1 MVSKKEVNKKSTK
14 KVDNKIIEK
23 VKKESPKIPAAQP
36 IKEQPKVES
45 ATPTLEDVQA
55 NIIRSVVE
63 KLSPEMNKAIENKF
77 EEMKTVIS
85 KNLEGIQP
93 QQPEPEPVMEQ
104 QQPDLTVPQQQEKAG
119 LEALAPIIQLLGLGN
134 SQPQQGSNGMMN
146 MFMETMLRQS
156 MANLTRNDSM
166 QEMMMKAAYKKILGE
181 DVPSNVMKTTNELMD
196 PLKNYGA
203 KAEAARNAANN
214 L

>member
-1 MVSKKEVNKKSTK
+1 MVNKKEIKKKSTK
-14 KVDNKIIEK
+14 KVETPQTPAAKPTIEK
-23 VKKESPKIPAAQP
+23 EPEIQTP
-36 IKEQPKVES
+36 
-45 ATPTLEDVQA
+45 TPTLDDIQSS
-55 NIIRSVVE
+55 IIRSVVE
-63 KLSPEMNKAIENKF
+63 KLSPEMNKAIESKF

-85 KNLEGIQP
+85 KNLEGMT
-93 QQPEPEPVMEQ
+93 QQTQTEPEPVPQ
-104 QQPDLTVPQQQEKAG
+104 QTPMQPNLTVPQQQEKAG

-134 SQPQQGSNGMMN
+134 NNQQQGSNGLMN

-181 DVPSNVMKTTNELMD
+181 DVPSNVSKTTSELMD
-196 PLKNYGA
+196 PLRNYGD
-203 KAEAARNAANN
+203 KAEAARNLAKN

>member
-1 MVSKKEVNKKSTK
+1 MVSKKEIKKKSTK
-14 KVDNKIIEK
+14 KVEK
-23 VKKESPKIPAAQP
+23 TPAVEP
-36 IKEQPKVES
+36 IKEQPKPEPKVES
-45 ATPTLEDVQA
+45 ATPTLDDVQA

-77 EEMKTVIS
+77 EEMKNVIS
-85 KNLEGIQP
+85 KNLENIQP
-93 QQPEPEPVMEQ
+93 QQQPESEPVMEQ
-104 QQPDLTVPQQQEKAG
+104 QQPDLTAQQPQKAGMETILPLIQMLMGNNQQQ
-119 LEALAPIIQLLGLGN
+119 N
-134 SQPQQGSNGMMN
+134 SGSGGMMN

-181 DVPSNVMKTTNELMD
+181 DVPSNVMKTTNELMN
-196 PLKNYGA
+196 PLKNYGD

-214 L
+214 S

>member
-1 MVSKKEVNKKSTK
+1 MVSKKEIKKKSTK
-14 KVDNKIIEK
+14 KVEK
-23 VKKESPKIPAAQP
+23 NPAVEP

-45 ATPTLEDVQA
+45 TTPTLDDVQA

-85 KNLEGIQP
+85 KNLEDIKP
-93 QQPEPEPVMEQ
+93 QQQTEPEPVMEQ
-104 QQPDLTVPQQQEKAG
+104 QQPDLTSPQQPQKAG
-119 LEALAPIIQLLGLGN
+119 METILPLIQMLMGN
-134 SQPQQGSNGMMN
+134 NQQQNNGNGGMMN
-146 MFMETMLRQS
+146 MFMETILRQS

-181 DVPSNVMKTTNELMD
+181 DVPSNVMKTTNELMN
-196 PLKNYGA
+196 PLKNYGD
-203 KAEAARNAANN
+203 KAEAAREAANN

>member
-1 MVSKKEVNKKSTK
+1 ME
-14 KVDNKIIEK
+14 
-23 VKKESPKIPAAQP
+23 P
-36 IKEQPKVES
+36 IKEQPKPEPKVES
-45 ATPTLEDVQA
+45 ATPTLDDVQA

-85 KNLEGIQP
+85 KNLETIQP
-93 QQPEPEPVMEQ
+93 QPQPEPVMDQ
-104 QQPDLTVPQQQEKAG
+104 TPMQPDLTIPQQQEKAG
-119 LEALAPIIQLLGLGN
+119 LESLLPIIQMLGLGN
-134 SQPQQGSNGMMN
+134 NNNQQQGNNGMMN

-181 DVPSNVMKTTNELMD
+181 DVPNNVMKTTNELMN
-196 PLKNYGA
+196 PLKNYGD
-203 KAEAARNAANN
+203 KAEAAREAAKN

>member
-1 MVSKKEVNKKSTK
+1 MVSKKEVKKKSTK
-14 KVDNKIIEK
+14 KVEQPPAVEPI
-23 VKKESPKIPAAQP
+23 KKE
-36 IKEQPKVES
+36 PKVET
-45 ATPTLEDVQA
+45 ATPTLDDVQA

-85 KNLEGIQP
+85 KNLEAIQP
-93 QQPEPEPVMEQ
+93 QQQAEPEPVMQ
-104 QQPDLTVPQQQEKAG
+104 QPPDLTVPQQQEKAG

-181 DVPSNVMKTTNELMD
+181 DVPSNVMKTTNELMN
-196 PLKNYGA
+196 PLKNYGD
-203 KAEAARNAANN
+203 KAEAAREAAKN

>member
-1 MVSKKEVNKKSTK
+1 ME
-14 KVDNKIIEK
+14 
-23 VKKESPKIPAAQP
+23 P
-36 IKEQPKVES
+36 IKEQPKVEPKES
-45 ATPTLEDVQA
+45 PTPTLDEVQS

-77 EEMKTVIS
+77 EEMKNVMQEHLQ
-85 KNLEGIQP
+85 NVPQ
-93 QQPEPEPVMEQ
+93 QQPEPEPVMDQ
-104 QQPDLTVPQQQEKAG
+104 QPIQPDLTIPQQQEKAG
-119 LEALAPIIQLLGLGN
+119 LESLLPIIQMLGLGN
-134 SQPQQGSNGMMN
+134 SNNNQSQGSNGMMN

-181 DVPSNVMKTTNELMD
+181 DVPSNVMKTTNELMN
-196 PLKNYGA
+196 PLKNYGD
-203 KAEAARNAANN
+203 KAEAAREAAKN

>member
-1 MVSKKEVNKKSTK
+1 MVSKKEVKKRATK
-14 KVDNKIIEK
+14 KVEK
-23 VKKESPKIPAAQP
+23 TPAVEP
-36 IKEQPKVES
+36 IKEQPKPEPKVES
-45 ATPTLEDVQA
+45 ATPTLDDVQA

-77 EEMKTVIS
+77 EEMKNVIS
-85 KNLEGIQP
+85 KNLENIQP
-93 QQPEPEPVMEQ
+93 QQQPEPEPVMEQ

-119 LEALAPIIQLLGLGN
+119 LEALAPIIQLLGMGN
-134 SQPQQGSNGMMN
+134 NNQQQGSNGMMN

-181 DVPSNVMKTTNELMD
+181 DVPSNVMKTTNELMN
-196 PLKNYGA
+196 PLKNYGD

-214 L
+214 S

>member
-1 MVSKKEVNKKSTK
+1 MVSKKEIKRKSTK
-14 KVDNKIIEK
+14 KVEK
-23 VKKESPKIPAAQP
+23 TPAVEP
-36 IKEQPKVES
+36 IKEQPKPEPKVET
-45 ATPTLEDVQA
+45 ATPTLDDVQA

-77 EEMKTVIS
+77 EEMKTIIS

-93 QQPEPEPVMEQ
+93 QQQSEPEPVMEQ
-104 QQPDLTVPQQQEKAG
+104 QQPNLTVPQQQEKAG

-181 DVPSNVMKTTNELMD
+181 DVPSNVMKTTNELMN
-196 PLKNYGA
+196 PLKNYGD

-214 L
+214 S

>member
-1 MVSKKEVNKKSTK
+1 MVSKKEIKKKSTK
-14 KVDNKIIEK
+14 KVETPQTPAAKPTIEK
-23 VKKESPKIPAAQP
+23 EPEIQTP
-36 IKEQPKVES
+36 
-45 ATPTLEDVQA
+45 TPTLDDIQSS
-55 NIIRSVVE
+55 IIRSVVE
-63 KLSPEMNKAIENKF
+63 KLSPEMNKAIESKF

-85 KNLEGIQP
+85 KNLEGMT
-93 QQPEPEPVMEQ
+93 QQTQIEPEPVPQ
-104 QQPDLTVPQQQEKAG
+104 QTPMQPNLTVPQQQEKAG

-134 SQPQQGSNGMMN
+134 NNQQQGSNGLMN

-181 DVPSNVMKTTNELMD
+181 DVPSNVSKTTSELMD
-196 PLKNYGA
+196 PLRNYGD
-203 KAEAARNAANN
+203 KAEAARNLAKN

>member
-1 MVSKKEVNKKSTK
+1 MVNKKEIKKKSTK
-14 KVDNKIIEK
+14 KVEA
-23 VKKESPKIPAAQP
+23 PKTPAVEP
-36 IKEQPKVES
+36 IKEEPKVET
-45 ATPTLEDVQA
+45 ATPTLDDVQA

-85 KNLEGIQP
+85 KNLEDIKP
-93 QQPEPEPVMEQ
+93 QQQTEPEPVID
-104 QQPDLTVPQQQEKAG
+104 QQPMQPNLTVPQQQEKAG

-134 SQPQQGSNGMMN
+134 SQPQQGNNGMMN

-181 DVPSNVMKTTNELMD
+181 DVPSNVSKTTNELMN
-196 PLKNYGA
+196 PLRNYGD

>member
-1 MVSKKEVNKKSTK
+1 MVSKKEVKKKSTK
-14 KVDNKIIEK
+14 KVEQT
-23 VKKESPKIPAAQP
+23 PAVEP
-36 IKEQPKVES
+36 IKEQPKVEV
-45 ATPTLEDVQA
+45 ATPTLDDVQA

-85 KNLEGIQP
+85 KNLESIQP
-93 QQPEPEPVMEQ
+93 QQQAEPEPVM

-134 SQPQQGSNGMMN
+134 SQPQQGNNGMMN

-181 DVPSNVMKTTNELMD
+181 DVPSNVMKTTNELMN
-196 PLKNYGA
+196 PLKNYGD

-214 L
+214 S

>member
-1 MVSKKEVNKKSTK
+1 MVSKKEIKKKSTK
-14 KVDNKIIEK
+14 KV
-23 VKKESPKIPAAQP
+23 VKSPAVEP
-36 IKEQPKVES
+36 IKEQPKVEPKES
-45 ATPTLEDVQA
+45 PTPTLDEVQS

-85 KNLEGIQP
+85 KNLENIQP
-93 QQPEPEPVMEQ
+93 QPQPEPEPVMDQ
-104 QQPDLTVPQQQEKAG
+104 QPIQPDLTIPQQQEKAG
-119 LEALAPIIQLLGLGN
+119 LESLLPIIQMLGLGN
-134 SQPQQGSNGMMN
+134 SNNQQQGSNGMMN

-181 DVPSNVMKTTNELMD
+181 DVPSNVMKTTNELMN
-196 PLKNYGA
+196 PLKNYGD
-203 KAEAARNAANN
+203 KAEAAREAAKN

>member
-1 MVSKKEVNKKSTK
+1 MVSKKEIKKKSTK
-14 KVDNKIIEK
+14 KVEK
-23 VKKESPKIPAAQP
+23 TPAVEP
-36 IKEQPKVES
+36 IKEEPKVET
-45 ATPTLEDVQA
+45 ATPTLDDVQA

-85 KNLEGIQP
+85 KNLEDIKP
-93 QQPEPEPVMEQ
+93 QQQTEPEPVID
-104 QQPDLTVPQQQEKAG
+104 QQPMQPNLTVPQQQEKAG

-134 SQPQQGSNGMMN
+134 SQPQQGNNGMMN

-181 DVPSNVMKTTNELMD
+181 DVPSNVMKTTNELMN
-196 PLKNYGA
+196 PLKNYGE

-214 L
+214 S

>member
-1 MVSKKEVNKKSTK
+1 MVNKKEIKKKSTK
-14 KVDNKIIEK
+14 KVEA
-23 VKKESPKIPAAQP
+23 PKTPAVEP
-36 IKEQPKVES
+36 IKEEPKVET
-45 ATPTLEDVQA
+45 ATPTLDDVQSS
-55 NIIRSVVE
+55 IIRSVVE
-63 KLSPEMNKAIENKF
+63 KLSPEMNKAIESKF

-85 KNLEGIQP
+85 KNLEGMT
-93 QQPEPEPVMEQ
+93 QQTQTEPEPVPQ
-104 QQPDLTVPQQQEKAG
+104 QTPMQPTLTAPQQQEKAG
-119 LEALAPIIQLLGLGN
+119 LEALAPIIQLLGMGN
-134 SQPQQGSNGMMN
+134 NNNQSQGNNGLMS

-181 DVPSNVMKTTNELMD
+181 DVPSNVSKTTSELMN
-196 PLKNYGA
+196 PLRNYGD

>member
-1 MVSKKEVNKKSTK
+1 MVSKKEVKKRATK
-14 KVDNKIIEK
+14 KVEK
-23 VKKESPKIPAAQP
+23 TPAVEP
-36 IKEQPKVES
+36 IKEQPKVEV
-45 ATPTLEDVQA
+45 ATPTLDDVQA

-77 EEMKTVIS
+77 EEMKNVIS

-93 QQPEPEPVMEQ
+93 QQQPESEPVMEQ

-119 LEALAPIIQLLGLGN
+119 LEALAPIIQMLGLGN
-134 SQPQQGSNGMMN
+134 NNNQSQGSNGMMN

-181 DVPSNVMKTTNELMD
+181 DVPSNVMKTTNELMN
-196 PLKNYGA
+196 PLKNYGD
-203 KAEAARNAANN
+203 KAEAAREAAKN

>member
-1 MVSKKEVNKKSTK
+1 MVSKKEIKKKSTK
-14 KVDNKIIEK
+14 KVEK
-23 VKKESPKIPAAQP
+23 TPAVEP

-45 ATPTLEDVQA
+45 ATPTLDDVQA

-85 KNLEGIQP
+85 KNLENIQP
-93 QQPEPEPVMEQ
+93 QQQPEPEPVMEQ
-104 QQPDLTVPQQQEKAG
+104 QQPDLTAQQPQKAGMETILPLIQMLMGNNQQQ
-119 LEALAPIIQLLGLGN
+119 N
-134 SQPQQGSNGMMN
+134 SGSGGMMN

-181 DVPSNVMKTTNELMD
+181 DVPSNVMKTTNELMN
-196 PLKNYGA
+196 PLKNYGD

-214 L
+214 S

>member
-1 MVSKKEVNKKSTK
+1 MVSKKEVKKKSTK
-14 KVDNKIIEK
+14 KVEK
-23 VKKESPKIPAAQP
+23 TPAVEP

-45 ATPTLEDVQA
+45 ATPTLDDVQA

-77 EEMKTVIS
+77 EEMKNVIS
-85 KNLEGIQP
+85 KNLENIQP
-93 QQPEPEPVMEQ
+93 QQQPEPEPVMDQ
-104 QQPDLTVPQQQEKAG
+104 TPMQPDLTVPQQQEKAG
-119 LEALAPIIQLLGLGN
+119 LEALAPIIQLLGMGN
-134 SQPQQGSNGMMN
+134 NNNQSQGSNGMMN

-181 DVPSNVMKTTNELMD
+181 DVPSNVMKTTNELMN
-196 PLKNYGA
+196 PLKNYGD

-214 L
+214 S

>member
-1 MVSKKEVNKKSTK
+1 MVSKKEIKKKSTK
-14 KVDNKIIEK
+14 KVEK
-23 VKKESPKIPAAQP
+23 TPAVEP

-45 ATPTLEDVQA
+45 TTPTLDDVQA

-85 KNLEGIQP
+85 KNLEDIKP
-93 QQPEPEPVMEQ
+93 QQQTEPEPVMEQ
-104 QQPDLTVPQQQEKAG
+104 QQPDLTSPQQPQKAG
-119 LEALAPIIQLLGLGN
+119 METILPLIQMLMGN
-134 SQPQQGSNGMMN
+134 NQQQNNGNGGMMN

-181 DVPSNVMKTTNELMD
+181 DVPSNVMKTTNELMN
-196 PLKNYGA
+196 PLKNYGD

-214 L
+214 S

>member
-1 MVSKKEVNKKSTK
+1 MVSKKEVKKKSTK
-14 KVDNKIIEK
+14 KVEQ
-23 VKKESPKIPAAQP
+23 PPAVEP
-36 IKEQPKVES
+36 IKEKPKVET
-45 ATPTLEDVQA
+45 ATPTLDDVQA

-85 KNLEGIQP
+85 KNLEAIQP
-93 QQPEPEPVMEQ
+93 QQQAEPEPVM

-181 DVPSNVMKTTNELMD
+181 DVPSNVMKTTNELMN
-196 PLKNYGA
+196 PLKNYGD
-203 KAEAARNAANN
+203 KAEAAREAAKN

>member
-1 MVSKKEVNKKSTK
+1 LVSKKEIKKKSTK
-14 KVDNKIIEK
+14 KV
-23 VKKESPKIPAAQP
+23 VKSPAVEP
-36 IKEQPKVES
+36 IKEQPKVEPKES
-45 ATPTLEDVQA
+45 PTPTLDEVQS

-77 EEMKTVIS
+77 EEMKNVMQEHLQ
-85 KNLEGIQP
+85 NVPQ
-93 QQPEPEPVMEQ
+93 QQPEPEPVMDQ
-104 QQPDLTVPQQQEKAG
+104 QPIQPDLTIPQQQEKAG
-119 LEALAPIIQLLGLGN
+119 LESLLPIIQMLGLGN
-134 SQPQQGSNGMMN
+134 SNNNQSQGSNGMMN

-181 DVPSNVMKTTNELMD
+181 DVPSNVMKTTNELMN
-196 PLKNYGA
+196 PLKNYGD
-203 KAEAARNAANN
+203 KAEAAREAAKN

>member
-1 MVSKKEVNKKSTK
+1 ME
-14 KVDNKIIEK
+14 
-23 VKKESPKIPAAQP
+23 P
-36 IKEQPKVES
+36 IKEQPKVEPKES
-45 ATPTLEDVQA
+45 PTPTLDEVQS

-77 EEMKTVIS
+77 EEMKNVMQEHLQ
-85 KNLEGIQP
+85 NVPQ
-93 QQPEPEPVMEQ
+93 QQPEPEPVMDQ
-104 QQPDLTVPQQQEKAG
+104 QPIQPDLTAQQPQKAGMETILPLIQMLMGNNQQQNN
-119 LEALAPIIQLLGLGN
+119 GN
-134 SQPQQGSNGMMN
+134 GGMMN

-181 DVPSNVMKTTNELMD
+181 DVPSNVMKTTNELMN
-196 PLKNYGA
+196 PLKNYGD
-203 KAEAARNAANN
+203 KAEAAREAAKN

>member
-1 MVSKKEVNKKSTK
+1 MVSKKEIKKKSTK
-14 KVDNKIIEK
+14 KV
-23 VKKESPKIPAAQP
+23 VKSPAVEP
-36 IKEQPKVES
+36 IKEQPKVEPKES
-45 ATPTLEDVQA
+45 PTPTLDEVQS

-77 EEMKTVIS
+77 EEMKNVMQEHLQ
-85 KNLEGIQP
+85 NVPQ
-93 QQPEPEPVMEQ
+93 QQPEPEPVMDQ
-104 QQPDLTVPQQQEKAG
+104 QPIQPDLTAQQPQKAGMETILPLIQMLMGNNQQQNN
-119 LEALAPIIQLLGLGN
+119 GN
-134 SQPQQGSNGMMN
+134 GGMMN

-181 DVPSNVMKTTNELMD
+181 DVPSNVMKTTNELMN
-196 PLKNYGA
+196 PLKNYGD
-203 KAEAARNAANN
+203 KAEAARNAAKN

>member
-1 MVSKKEVNKKSTK
+1 MVSKKEIKKKSTK
-14 KVDNKIIEK
+14 KVEK
-23 VKKESPKIPAAQP
+23 TPAVEP
-36 IKEQPKVES
+36 IKEEPKVET
-45 ATPTLEDVQA
+45 ATPTLDDVQA

-85 KNLEGIQP
+85 KNLEDIKP
-93 QQPEPEPVMEQ
+93 QQQTEPEPVMD
-104 QQPDLTVPQQQEKAG
+104 QQPMQPNLTVPQQQEKAG

-134 SQPQQGSNGMMN
+134 SQPQQGNNGMMN

-181 DVPSNVMKTTNELMD
+181 DVPSNVMKTTNELMN
-196 PLKNYGA
+196 PLKNYGE

-214 L
+214 S

>member
-1 MVSKKEVNKKSTK
+1 MVSKKEVKKKSTK
-14 KVDNKIIEK
+14 KV
-23 VKKESPKIPAAQP
+23 VKSPAVEP
-36 IKEQPKVES
+36 IKEQPKPEPKVES
-45 ATPTLEDVQA
+45 ATPTLDDVQA

-85 KNLEGIQP
+85 KNLETIQP
-93 QQPEPEPVMEQ
+93 QPQPEPVMDQ
-104 QQPDLTVPQQQEKAG
+104 TPMQPDLTIPQQQEKAG
-119 LEALAPIIQLLGLGN
+119 LESLLPIIQMLGLGN
-134 SQPQQGSNGMMN
+134 NNNQQQGNNGMMN

-181 DVPSNVMKTTNELMD
+181 DVPNNVMKTTNELMN
-196 PLKNYGA
+196 PLKNYGD
-203 KAEAARNAANN
+203 KAEAAREAAKN

>member
-1 MVSKKEVNKKSTK
+1 MVSKKEIQKKSTK
-14 KVDNKIIEK
+14 KVEK
-23 VKKESPKIPAAQP
+23 TPAVEP
-36 IKEQPKVES
+36 IKVQPKVES
-45 ATPTLEDVQA
+45 TTQTLDDVQA

-85 KNLEGIQP
+85 KNLEDIKP
-93 QQPEPEPVMEQ
+93 QQQTEPEPVMEQ
-104 QQPDLTVPQQQEKAG
+104 QQPDLTSPQQPQKAG
-119 LEALAPIIQLLGLGN
+119 METILPLIQMLMGN
-134 SQPQQGSNGMMN
+134 NQQQNNGNGGMMN

-181 DVPSNVMKTTNELMD
+181 DVPSNVMKTTNELMN
-196 PLKNYGA
+196 PLKNYGD

-214 L
+214 S

>member
-1 MVSKKEVNKKSTK
+1 MVSKKEVKKKSTK
-14 KVDNKIIEK
+14 KVEQ
-23 VKKESPKIPAAQP
+23 PPAVEP
-36 IKEQPKVES
+36 IKEKPKVET
-45 ATPTLEDVQA
+45 ATPTLDDVQA

-85 KNLEGIQP
+85 KNLESIQP
-93 QQPEPEPVMEQ
+93 QQQPEPEPVMQ
-104 QQPDLTVPQQQEKAG
+104 QPPDLTVPQQQEKAG

-181 DVPSNVMKTTNELMD
+181 DVPSNVMKTTNELMN
-196 PLKNYGA
+196 PLKNYGD

-214 L
+214 S

>member
-1 MVSKKEVNKKSTK
+1 MVSKKEIKRKSTK
-14 KVDNKIIEK
+14 KVEK
-23 VKKESPKIPAAQP
+23 TPAVEPIKKEPKP
-36 IKEQPKVES
+36 EPKVES
-45 ATPTLEDVQA
+45 ATPTLDDVQA

-77 EEMKTVIS
+77 EEMKNVIS
-85 KNLEGIQP
+85 KNLENIQP
-93 QQPEPEPVMEQ
+93 QQQPEPEPVMEQ

-119 LEALAPIIQLLGLGN
+119 LEALAPIIQLLGMGN
-134 SQPQQGSNGMMN
+134 NNQQQGSNGMMN

-181 DVPSNVMKTTNELMD
+181 DVPTNVMKTTNELMN
-196 PLKNYGA
+196 PLKNYGD

-214 L
+214 S

>member
-1 MVSKKEVNKKSTK
+1 MVSKKEIKRKSTK
-14 KVDNKIIEK
+14 KVEK
-23 VKKESPKIPAAQP
+23 TPAVEPIKKE
-36 IKEQPKVES
+36 PKVES
-45 ATPTLEDVQA
+45 VTPTLDDVQA

-85 KNLEGIQP
+85 KNLENIQTQ

-119 LEALAPIIQLLGLGN
+119 LEALAPIIQLLGMGN
-134 SQPQQGSNGMMN
+134 NNQQQGSNGMMN

-181 DVPSNVMKTTNELMD
+181 DVPSNVMKTTNELMN
-196 PLKNYGA
+196 PLKNYGD

-214 L
+214 S

>member
-1 MVSKKEVNKKSTK
+1 MVNKKEVKKKSTK
-14 KVDNKIIEK
+14 KVEQ
-23 VKKESPKIPAAQP
+23 PPAVEP
-36 IKEQPKVES
+36 IKEKPKVET
-45 ATPTLEDVQA
+45 ATPTLDDVQA

-85 KNLEGIQP
+85 KNLEAIQP
-93 QQPEPEPVMEQ
+93 QQQAEPEPVM

-181 DVPSNVMKTTNELMD
+181 DVPSNVMKTTNELMN
-196 PLKNYGA
+196 PLKNYGD
-203 KAEAARNAANN
+203 KAEAAREAAKN

>member
-1 MVSKKEVNKKSTK
+1 MVSKKEVKKRATK
-14 KVDNKIIEK
+14 KVEK
-23 VKKESPKIPAAQP
+23 TPAVEP
-36 IKEQPKVES
+36 IKEQPKVEV
-45 ATPTLEDVQA
+45 ATPTLDDVQA

-77 EEMKTVIS
+77 EEMKNVIS

-93 QQPEPEPVMEQ
+93 QQQPESEPVMEQ

-119 LEALAPIIQLLGLGN
+119 LEALAPIIQMLGLGN
-134 SQPQQGSNGMMN
+134 NNNQSQGSNGMMN

-181 DVPSNVMKTTNELMD
+181 DVPSNVMKTTNELMN
-196 PLKNYGA
+196 PLKNYGD
-203 KAEAARNAANN
+203 KAEAARNAAKN

>member
-1 MVSKKEVNKKSTK
+1 MVNKKEVKKKSTK
-14 KVDNKIIEK
+14 KV
-23 VKKESPKIPAAQP
+23 VKSPAVEP
-36 IKEQPKVES
+36 IKEQPKPEPKVES
-45 ATPTLEDVQA
+45 ATPTLDDVQA

-85 KNLEGIQP
+85 KNLENIQP
-93 QQPEPEPVMEQ
+93 QQQTEPEPVMDQ
-104 QQPDLTVPQQQEKAG
+104 QPMQPDLTVPQQQEKAG

-181 DVPSNVMKTTNELMD
+181 DVPSNVMKTTNELMN
-196 PLKNYGA
+196 PLKNYGD

-214 L
+214 S

>member
-1 MVSKKEVNKKSTK
+1 MVSKKEIKKKSTK
-14 KVDNKIIEK
+14 KVEK
-23 VKKESPKIPAAQP
+23 TPAVEPIKKEPKP
-36 IKEQPKVES
+36 EPKVES
-45 ATPTLEDVQA
+45 ATPTLDDVQA

-77 EEMKTVIS
+77 EEMKNVIS
-85 KNLEGIQP
+85 KNLENIQP
-93 QQPEPEPVMEQ
+93 QQQPEPEPVMEQ

-119 LEALAPIIQLLGLGN
+119 LEALAPIIQLLGMGN
-134 SQPQQGSNGMMN
+134 NNNQSQGSNGMMN

-181 DVPSNVMKTTNELMD
+181 DVPSNVMKTTNELMN
-196 PLKNYGA
+196 PLKNYGD

-214 L
+214 S

>member
-1 MVSKKEVNKKSTK
+1 MVSKKEIKKKSTK
-14 KVDNKIIEK
+14 KV
-23 VKKESPKIPAAQP
+23 VKSPAVEP
-36 IKEQPKVES
+36 IKEEPKVES
-45 ATPTLEDVQA
+45 ATPTLDDVQA

-77 EEMKTVIS
+77 EEMKNVMQEHLQ
-85 KNLEGIQP
+85 NVPQ
-93 QQPEPEPVMEQ
+93 QQPEPEPVMDQ
-104 QQPDLTVPQQQEKAG
+104 QPIQPDLTIPQQQEKAG
-119 LEALAPIIQLLGLGN
+119 LESLLPIIQMLGLGN
-134 SQPQQGSNGMMN
+134 SNNQQQGSNGMMN

-181 DVPSNVMKTTNELMD
+181 DVPSNVMKTTNELMN
-196 PLKNYGA
+196 PLKNYGD
-203 KAEAARNAANN
+203 KAEAAREAAKN

>member
-1 MVSKKEVNKKSTK
+1 MVSKKEIKKKSTK
-14 KVDNKIIEK
+14 KV
-23 VKKESPKIPAAQP
+23 VKSPAVEP

-45 ATPTLEDVQA
+45 ATPTLDEVQS

-77 EEMKTVIS
+77 EEMKNVMQEHLQ
-85 KNLEGIQP
+85 NVPQ
-93 QQPEPEPVMEQ
+93 QQPEPEPVMDQ
-104 QQPDLTVPQQQEKAG
+104 QPIQPDLTIPQQQEKAG
-119 LEALAPIIQLLGLGN
+119 LESLLPIIQMLGLGN
-134 SQPQQGSNGMMN
+134 SNNQQQGSNGMMN

-181 DVPSNVMKTTNELMD
+181 DVPNNVMKTTNELMN
-196 PLKNYGA
+196 PLKNYGD
-203 KAEAARNAANN
+203 KAEAAREAAKN